1 VGSFFG
7 SSNTIDVPRL
17 EELKGVIKEIKPD
30 VVHAHHAFSP
40 VSLFS
45 LMVGKKLGIRTVLTN
60 HSIQIMYEF
69 EYLWRPSSYIL
80 FPYRQYINMADRIIA
95 VSGAAAS
102 FISHFTDREVRVIP
116 NGIFVEEFSPDLKVF
131 DGRSVLFVGRF
142 SYRKGIP
149 LLLEVMR
156 RVVDNLPEARLTIAG
171 TGRSGG
177 LLRTIIKALDLHNNI
192 IVEENAARDRLIK
205 LYQRA
210 NVFLM
215 PSVFGEAFGV
225 VLLEAMASK
234 TPVVAIKQGGIGEVI
249 RDGVT
254 GFLVNRYDIGT
265 MVEKILTLLKNP
277 DLAREI
283 TCKAFEDV
291 QRYDWK
297 RVAREIESVY
307 SG

>member
-1 VGSFFG
+1 
-7 SSNTIDVPRL
+7 
-17 EELKGVIKEIKPD
+17 
-30 VVHAHHAFSP
+30 
-40 VSLFS
+40 
-45 LMVGKKLGIRTVLTN
+45 MVGKKLGIRTVLTN

-192 IVEENAARDRLIK
+192 IVEENATRDRLIK